1 MVKNLT
7 LMACVSVGEVDDEQ
21 LINYLE
27 TSDNQFEN
35 LIMLSPSH
43 IKGKTK
49 IFINGSWVGVHDNA
63 DDLV

>member
-1 MVKNLT
+1 M
-7 LMACVSVGEVDDEQ
+7 SVGEVDDEQ